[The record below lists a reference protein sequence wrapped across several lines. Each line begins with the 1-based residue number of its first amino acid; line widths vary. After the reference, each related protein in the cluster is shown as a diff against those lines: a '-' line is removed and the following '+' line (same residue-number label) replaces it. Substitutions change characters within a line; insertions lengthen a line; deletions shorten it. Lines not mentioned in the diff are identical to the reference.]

1 MHGKRNLFV
10 TGIAKH
16 STSLIASIERAKNAL
31 ATATSIPD
39 ILDIRDKAKAIEE
52 YIKASSK
59 SLSLQNKAAEIKFRA
74 ERKAGELLSSMEKQE
89 GRRGNKMLPQLSD
102 IGITKMQS
110 SRWQLGSKLPEDDF
124 ESLVSTCNANSRELT
139 QTLLLSAAR
148 KLDKPKQE
156 IKKTKVTEKEKTL
169 SLVASVR
176 VAISELIESFGESRI
191 DLLIRVLRSELE
203 ALEVLHNG
211 ND

>member
-1 MHGKRNLFV
+1 M

-16 STSLIASIERAKNAL
+16 STSLIASIEKAKNAL

-59 SLSLQNKAAEIKFRA
+59 SLALQNKAAEIKFRA
-74 ERKAGELLSSMEKQE
+74 ERKAGELLREMEKAKH
-89 GRRGNKMLPQLSD
+89 RHSTADTMSAVKLAD
-102 IGITKMQS
+102 IGISHKQS
-110 SRWQLGSKLPEDDF
+110 SRWQLGAKLPEEDF
-124 ESLVSTCNANSRELT
+124 ELLVSVCNTNSRELT

-176 VAISELIESFGESRI
+176 VAISELVEAFGDSRM

-203 ALEVLHNG
+203 SLEVLHNG

>member
-1 MHGKRNLFV
+1 V
-10 TGIAKH
+10 TGIVKH
-16 STSLIASIERAKNAL
+16 STSLIASIEKAKNAL
-31 ATATSIPD
+31 STATSIPD
-39 ILDIRDKAKAIEE
+39 ILDIRDKAKAIQE
-52 YIKASSK
+52 YVKAAGK
-59 SLSLQNKAAEIKFRA
+59 SLALQNKAAEIKFRA
-74 ERKAGELLSSMEKQE
+74 ERRAGEMLAAMKESGEFGQGKPDRLSGFGLSEK
-89 GRRGNKMLPQLSD
+89 
-102 IGITKMQS
+102 QS
-110 SRWQLGSKLPEDDF
+110 SRWQLGAKLPEGDF
-124 ESLVSTCNANSRELT
+124 ESLVSICNTNSRELT

-176 VAISELIESFGESRI
+176 VAVSELVESFGDSRM

-203 ALEVLHNG
+203 ALEVLNNG